1 MTVGTQQR
9 RPSDQSPPPSRVRAV
24 RVEGQTARC
33 MTDAGDIMVPIVPA
47 SFLRPGDDIR
57 PGTIGPPSEEYL
69 AVQNALRR
77 KSRQLY
83 FGRIGYVTQPK
94 PDRRGELFVRAEVL
108 DSHLGVASLHIPN
121 GAVRSHFYSADRGQ
135 NETNQ
140 PTLYA
145 VLRTLPS
152 ATPGDLRLSYRM
164 RRVELESDDAA
175 KAELQRAERAFNLL

>member
-1 MTVGTQQR
+1 MGRSWWPGTASSTEGRTMTEETPQ
-9 RPSDQSPPPSRVRAV
+9 PSPSHESLSPLRVRAV

-33 MTDAGDIMVPIVPA
+33 ITDSGDIMVPIVPA

-57 PGTIGPPSEEYL
+57 PGTIGSPREEYL

-108 DSHLGVASLHIPN
+108 ESRLGLVSLH
-121 GAVRSHFYSADRGQ
+121 
-135 NETNQ
+135 
-140 PTLYA
+140 
-145 VLRTLPS
+145 
-152 ATPGDLRLSYRM
+152 
-164 RRVELESDDAA
+164 
-175 KAELQRAERAFNLL
+175 